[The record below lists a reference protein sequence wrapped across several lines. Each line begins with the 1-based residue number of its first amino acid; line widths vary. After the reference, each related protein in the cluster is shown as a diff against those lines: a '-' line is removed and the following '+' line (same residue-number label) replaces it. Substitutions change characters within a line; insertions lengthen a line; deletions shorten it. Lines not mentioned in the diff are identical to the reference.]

1 MTRLK
6 RMMFISTAIVLCI
19 LTVSAGMCTVVYTP
33 GDNVRSARIFAV
45 PVSKSIDTPEAPSLS
60 KPQSKAVIS
69 WVRKDEFLF
78 EKNDLYKLSP
88 SLDSHFSLSNVFCN
102 TNYLT
107 GDLYIPSKSTSYYMR
122 I

>member
-6 RMMFISTAIVLCI
+6 RMMFIVAAIVLCI

-45 PVSKSIDTPEAPSLS
+45 PVSRSIDTPEAPSLA
-60 KPQSKAVIS
+60 KPHSKAVIS
-69 WVRKDEFLF
+69 WVREDEFLF
-78 EKNDLYKLSP
+78 EKNDMYKLSTA
-88 SLDSHFSLSNVFCN
+88 LDSHLSLDKGFYNE
-102 TNYLT
+102 NYPES
-107 GDLYIPSKSTSYYMR
+107 DLYIPSKSTSYYMR

>member
-19 LTVSAGMCTVVYTP
+19 LTLSAGMCTVVYTP

-45 PVSKSIDTPEAPSLS
+45 PVSRSIDTPEAPSLS
-60 KPQSKAVIS
+60 KPQSKVVIS
-69 WVRKDEFLF
+69 WIRKDEFLC
-78 EKNDLYKLSP
+78 EKNDLYKLST
-88 SLDSHFSLSNVFCN
+88 SFNSQLNFRKSFSE
-102 TNYLT
+102 TNYLVS
-107 GDLYIPSKSTSYYMR
+107 DLYITAKSTSYYMR

>member
-45 PVSKSIDTPEAPSLS
+45 PVSRSIDTPEAPSLA
-60 KPQSKAVIS
+60 KPHSKAVIS
-69 WVRKDEFLF
+69 WVREDEFLF
-78 EKNDLYKLSP
+78 EKNDMYKLSTA
-88 SLDSHFSLSNVFCN
+88 LDSHLSLDKGFYNE
-102 TNYLT
+102 NYPES
-107 GDLYIPSKSTSYYMR
+107 DLYIPSKSTSYYMR

>member
-19 LTVSAGMCTVVYTP
+19 LTLSAGMCTVVYTP

-45 PVSKSIDTPEAPSLS
+45 PVSRSIDTPEAPSLS
-60 KPQSKAVIS
+60 KPQSKVVIS
-69 WVRKDEFLF
+69 WIRKDEFLC

-88 SLDSHFSLSNVFCN
+88 SFSSQLNFRKSFSE
-102 TNYLT
+102 TNYLVS
-107 GDLYIPSKSTSYYMR
+107 DLYITAKSTSYYMR